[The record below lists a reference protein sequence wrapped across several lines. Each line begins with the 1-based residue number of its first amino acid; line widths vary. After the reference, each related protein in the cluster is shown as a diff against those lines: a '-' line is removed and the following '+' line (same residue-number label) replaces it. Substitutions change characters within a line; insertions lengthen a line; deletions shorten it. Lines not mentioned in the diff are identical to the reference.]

1 MIRRILGFAAL
12 LLVTGA
18 IFAQSTGGF
27 KFPKNPDDYCRD
39 NPKMP
44 TCIKMAPIPPGVLT
58 GVPAGKP
65 TPGAG
70 GGAPAQPRQSRPMSS
85 APAYSGPV
93 SAVALHDW
101 RFSHSSPGMLINI
114 NIKSLLQSPIWN
126 VMFGSLLQEADLD
139 KARAAL
145 GDIGQILVSMSP
157 NHTSSPSVLMLA
169 KGNVDSAL
177 GAMLRSSAGMQAKRL
192 DEYTLLVG
200 DPSSMEMVDLR
211 INNRFPRTTYN
222 ALQQTATVESQKYDI
237 WIGADPRNLGSM
249 ASMFGASSQAAQA
262 MSILRG
268 VSMGI
273 YVRDQIRVEIG
284 IEAPSPDAAQ
294 KMLAAYQQEEA
305 RKKNGEKDAFAGQT
319 WVSAQGSKL
328 QFIGIADLT
337 ELKTDP
343 EFQAMLSKL
352 IGPQV
357 GPALQALA
365 ARGASPRPAS
375 EAPKTQP
382 GVIMIQGL
390 DAGSPKQLPVK

>member
-1 MIRRILGFAAL
+1 MLRSFCGLAAL
-12 LLVTGA
+12 FLVTGA
-18 IFAQSTGGF
+18 TVAQSPGGF

-58 GVPAGKP
+58 GVPVG
-65 TPGAG
+65 TPSPRVG
-70 GGAPAQPRQSRPMSS
+70 GGAPPQPRQSRPVSS

-114 NIKSLLQSPIWN
+114 NIKSLLQSPIWKIL
-126 VMFGSLLQEADLD
+126 FGSVLPDADLD

-177 GAMLRSSAGMQAKRL
+177 GAMLRSGAGMQAKRL

-211 INNRFPRTTYN
+211 VNNRFPRPTYN

-249 ASMFGASSQAAQA
+249 TSMFGGSSQMAQA

-268 VSMGI
+268 ISLGI
-273 YVRDQIRVEIG
+273 YLRDQMRVEIG

-305 RKKNGEKDAFAGQT
+305 KKKKGEKDAFGGQT

-343 EFQAMLSKL
+343 EFQAVMAKL

-365 ARGASPRPAS
+365 ARGASQRPAA
-375 EAPKTQP
+375 EGPKTQP

-390 DAGSPKQLPVK
+390 DGSGPKQLPAK